1 MTAERLHEQVF
12 GQLPAQLARRL
23 DEPQVATVVAA
34 LVEDGW
40 RPAQL
45 AARVA
50 VLPVT
55 SNQTGQVLDFLRALL
70 GEQSPRSRVEQ
81 ERRMRQQAAEVARA
95 LAPQPASPQSREH
108 WLAEARRG
116 LKGLPRRTAAPV
128 SRIRPSCALCAA
140 EASFFV
146 THEVHLCRPCV
157 QVLGTG
163 KARLTSTG

>member
-1 MTAERLHEQVF
+1 MTAERLHDQVF
-12 GQLPAQLARRL
+12 GHLPASLARRL
-23 DEPQVATVVAA
+23 DQPQVAAVVAA

-45 AARVA
+45 AARVG

-55 SNQTGQVLDFLRALL
+55 SDQTGQVLDFLRALL
-70 GEQSPRSRVEQ
+70 GDQSPRARAEQ
-81 ERRMRQQAAEVARA
+81 ERRMRKQAAEVARA
-95 LAPQPASPQSREH
+95 LAPQPASTRSREH

-116 LKGLPRRTAAPV
+116 LKGLPRRPAALV
-128 SRIRPSCALCAA
+128 SRIRPTCALCAA

-163 KARLTSTG
+163 RARLTSTG

>member
-12 GQLPAQLARRL
+12 GQLPAQLGRRL

-81 ERRMRQQAAEVARA
+81 ERRMRQQAAEVA
-95 LAPQPASPQSREH
+95 LAPQPASPHSREH

-116 LKGLPRRTAAPV
+116 LKGLPRRAAAPV